1 MIWPG
6 SMTGSLCNSEAE
18 GGLGGCNEQ
27 GIWGR
32 GLIGKERRRK
42 DDIGA

>member
-6 SMTGSLCNSEAE
+6 SMTGSLCNSVEE
-18 GGLGGCNEQ
+18 GGSGAFGQ

-32 GLIGKERRRK
+32 GLIGKERGRK
-42 DDIGA
+42 DDTCV